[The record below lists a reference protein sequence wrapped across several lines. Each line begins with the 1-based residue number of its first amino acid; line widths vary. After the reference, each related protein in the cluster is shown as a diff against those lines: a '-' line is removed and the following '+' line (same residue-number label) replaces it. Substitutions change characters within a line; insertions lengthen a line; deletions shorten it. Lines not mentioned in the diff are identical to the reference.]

1 MQVQTILSQIDLG
14 ALALPE
20 FQRGYVWNREQVRR
34 LLRSLYLRHP
44 VGSLLVWV
52 TKTESAD
59 ARGDGELQP
68 GSVKLILDGQQ
79 RITTLYGIVQ
89 GKAPEFFEGNAQ
101 TFTGLHFS
109 LEEETFEFYSAKMKD
124 DPLWINVTRLM
135 QEGVGPCIQGLIDRP
150 ELSSRIPEFINRL
163 TALYGIRDVELHI
176 QEVTGQD
183 KTVDVVVEIFN
194 QVNSGGTKLSKGD
207 LALARVCGMWPQAR
221 GELKSRLAKWRR
233 AGFNFKLDWFL
244 RCINTV
250 STGEAR
256 FSALQAVDTSAFQQG
271 MQEAEKAIDYLLNLV
286 SARLGLDHDRVL
298 GSRYS
303 FPLMARYLIQRGG
316 HLHDY
321 QERDKLLYWYVH
333 TLLWGRY
340 TGSTESVLDQDLALI
355 EQSDGA
361 LDRLINQLR
370 QQRGSLR
377 LSPEDFRGWSRG
389 ARFYP
394 MLYMLTRVWHAKDWD
409 TGIDLRDHLLGKLS
423 RLQLHHIFPKALL
436 YKHGYDRREVN
447 AIANFTFLT
456 QETNLAIANRPPSEY
471 LEEFAARHPGAVE
484 SHWIPADRSL
494 WRVEKYRDFLA
505 ARRELLARAANEF
518 LDSLLAG
525 AVPEQEVTPPILE
538 RAAQALLGGV
548 ASEAEEELLIETAI
562 WVADQGLPEGELMFE
577 LIDPDTQEPLALLDL
592 AWPNGLQE
600 GYSPPVAV
608 LLDEGREVE
617 ELANQAGFRYFTD
630 VDAFREYV
638 RREVLAQEIVARE

>member
-1 MQVQTILSQIDLG
+1 M
-14 ALALPE
+14 
-20 FQRGYVWNREQVRR
+20 
-34 LLRSLYLRHP
+34 
-44 VGSLLVWV
+44 
-52 TKTESAD
+52 
-59 ARGDGELQP
+59 ARGAGE
-68 GSVKLILDGQQ
+68 S
-79 RITTLYGIVQ
+79 
-89 GKAPEFFEGNAQ
+89 
-101 TFTGLHFS
+101 
-109 LEEETFEFYSAKMKD
+109 
-124 DPLWINVTRLM
+124 
-135 QEGVGPCIQGLIDRP
+135 
-150 ELSSRIPEFINRL
+150 
-163 TALYGIRDVELHI
+163 
-176 QEVTGQD
+176 
-183 KTVDVVVEIFN
+183 
-194 QVNSGGTKLSKGD
+194 
-207 LALARVCGMWPQAR
+207 
-221 GELKSRLAKWRR
+221 KSRLAKWRR

-271 MQEAEKAIDYLLNLV
+271 TQEAEKAIDYLLNLV

-303 FPLMARYLIQRGG
+303 FPLMARYLIQQGG

-456 QETNLAIANRPPSEY
+456 QETNLAIANRPASEY
-471 LEEFAARHPGAVE
+471 LEGFAARHPGAVE
-484 SHWIPADRSL
+484 SHWIPADRPL

-505 ARRELLARAANEF
+505 ARRKLLASASNEF

-617 ELANQAGFRYFTD
+617 QLANQAGFRYFTD